1 MANATINSIVQQ
13 NKVAGVA
20 PVLAAAPTFNF
31 SNLGNPQI
39 TVTLQRTDLPT
50 FFARIWGKRL
60 MTVTATASAEAY
72 NPSNSQTNTG
82 NYVPIAPKCVKP
94 LLVPNLDPDPLRAP
108 NTTFVSQTTGAVTL
122 TGTYPTGVI
131 GEPIT
136 LKNACKSGSAPCGWP
151 PQATQ
156 AGYYLP
162 AAVTPNTANLCP
174 SCTGSDDFEQ
184 SIECCD
190 FNRYS
195 CGAPLPTTVD
205 TTGGPIPTSADI
217 TISGN
222 TSRQDTRNGVQCLI
236 HEPGQDTLNTANFL
250 SNTGPMEITARSGPL
265 SGKLVTTSSSVATLP
280 IFNTDPASFNPATGQ
295 VTVVGFLQVF
305 IVDVIGNGDT
315 TATILNVA
323 GCGNNPSSAPA
334 VSGGGVSPIPVRL
347 IHQ

>member
-1 MANATINSIVQQ
+1 
-13 NKVAGVA
+13 
-20 PVLAAAPTFNF
+20 
-31 SNLGNPQI
+31 
-39 TVTLQRTDLPT
+39 
-50 FFARIWGKRL
+50 
-60 MTVTATASAEAY
+60 MTVTATATAEAY

-94 LLVPNLDPDPLRAP
+94 LLIPNNDPGHPGNP
-108 NTTFVSQTTGAVTL
+108 PFVSATTGTVTL
-122 TGTYPTGVI
+122 PGIYPGGVI
-131 GEPIT
+131 GETFGPPGSIPP
-136 LKNACKSGSAPCGWP
+136 LSDACPNGSATCNSPSWP

-190 FNRYS
+190 FNVYS
-195 CGAPLPTTVD
+195 CGGTPPTTVA
-205 TTGGPIPTSADI
+205 TTGGPIPTSAD
-217 TISGN
+217 TTMGGN
-222 TSRQDTRNGVQCLI
+222 TSRQDARNGVQCLI
-236 HEPGQDTLNTANFL
+236 HQPQEDTLDTANFL
-250 SNTGPMEITARSGPL
+250 SNTGPMQMTARSGPL
-265 SGKLVTTSSSVATLP
+265 SGKLVTTSSSIATLP

-315 TATILNVA
+315 TVTILNVA